1 MITRLYGNQYI
12 INITIS
18 RDYNNMG
25 VRDRPGVVLFSWYL
39 LFFLNK
45 CTNRTSYPIKSTN
58 FMFGLYRITTGAA
71 LFALDPYL
79 QVTISS
85 RTQMQSTKSQPSAC
99 VSDCGC
105 HHDDDTSSHTQP
117 GTNKI
122 TGKEIVFADELSEL
136 TKIMDDDTHM
146 VLCKPKSTPG
156 FIKKLSDQSILPEH
170 LSFEGMVSF
179 VVHII
184 CRLQIML
191 SLMSIIYIYSRCLLY
206 LVLWLR
212 Y

>member
-1 MITRLYGNQYI
+1 MSGCPFLSYLYWYPKIIFQYVMIL
-12 INITIS
+12 S
-18 RDYNNMG
+18 ELNM
-25 VRDRPGVVLFSWYL
+25 L
-39 LFFLNK
+39 LPF
-45 CTNRTSYPIKSTN
+45 IA
-58 FMFGLYRITTGAA
+58 IAA
-71 LFALDPYL
+71 LF
-79 QVTISS
+79 TMST
-85 RTQMQSTKSQPSAC
+85 RTPSVC
-99 VSDCGC
+99 VSDCSC
-105 HHDDDTSSHTQP
+105 NHDDDTPSHAQP
-117 GTNKI
+117 STNKI